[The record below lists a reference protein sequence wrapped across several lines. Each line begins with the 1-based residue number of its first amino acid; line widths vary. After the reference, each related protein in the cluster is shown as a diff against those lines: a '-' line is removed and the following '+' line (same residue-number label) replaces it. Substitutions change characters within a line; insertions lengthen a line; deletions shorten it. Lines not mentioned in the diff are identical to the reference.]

1 MRVLVVD
8 DGADI
13 RLLIKRVLSLA
24 GHDVEQASSGP
35 EALALL
41 GTEPPR
47 AELPSVVI
55 LDVQMPDMDGWD
67 TLRAI
72 RSTSHTAELPVI
84 LCTVKGRA
92 EDVALGWRL
101 GCDGYLNKPF
111 GIDEL
116 IDEVDAVTRRG
127 RAERLAVRESALL
140 EARARM
146 GDAATAPTVAPPP
159 GDGRELGERP
169 VLDADR
175 EPTLTE
181 APALEARA
189 R

>member
-1 MRVLVVD
+1 MRLLVVD

-13 RLLIKRVLSLA
+13 RLLMRRVLSLA
-24 GHDVEQASSGP
+24 GHLVEEASGGT
-35 EALALL
+35 EALVRL
-41 GTEPPR
+41 GTDPPA

-72 RSTSHTAELPVI
+72 RSAPQTAELPVI

-92 EDVALGWRL
+92 EDVALGWQL

-116 IDEVDAVTRRG
+116 IDEVDAVARRG
-127 RAERLAVRESALL
+127 RAERLSVRESALL
-140 EARARM
+140 EARARVRDV
-146 GDAATAPTVAPPP
+146 GKAPTAAAP
-159 GDGRELGERP
+159 ES
-169 VLDADR
+169 
-175 EPTLTE
+175 
-181 APALEARA
+181 RA
-189 R
+189 T